1 MNKNEKIKPSLL
13 QALMPI
19 VFMIVALIVGYT
31 IFKIRIEPIMVMSAF
46 VAGIVA
52 LRLGYTWEEM
62 QKAIIEKISNAL
74 PATLILWSV
83 GFLIGSLMFAGTVP
97 MIIYYGVQMINPKF
111 LLVTAFLASAVLSI
125 VTGTSWGAAGTIGVA
140 MMGIAGGLYGVQMIN
155 PKFLL
160 VTAFLASAVLSI
172 VTGTSWGAA
181 GTIGVAMMGIA
192 GGLGVSLPATAG
204 AVVAGAFFGDK
215 LSPLSDTTN
224 LAPMAAGSDLYD
236 HIKHMLYTTL
246 PAAGV
251 SLVVYTIVGFT
262 SSGDMVTPELVNTMM
277 SQLDSMFNF
286 NIILLLPIVLVILGS
301 VKKWPT
307 IPTML
312 GTSILTVLLGVIIQ
326 GFNIVD
332 GFKSL
337 VDGFSITM
345 TGFNGEAIPEV
356 IKLIERGGIVSVTST
371 TVLIF
376 CAMGFAG
383 IVSVSGMLDV
393 VLDLLLSKVKSTV
406 GIIIATI
413 VSCFTV
419 AFVTGSSYLSIL
431 IPGEL
436 FKDVYPKKNLHP
448 KNLSRTLED
457 SGTVIVPLI
466 PWSAAGAYMAAT
478 LGVSTLEYLPW
489 AILNY
494 TGIIFA
500 IIFAFTGFGISKID
514 VKKDKELKEA

>member
-1 MNKNEKIKPSLL
+1 MKELQKKKPSLL
-13 QALMPI
+13 QALTPI
-19 VFMIVALIVGYT
+19 IFMVVALALGYGVL
-31 IFKIRIEPIMVMSAF
+31 KIKAEPIMIASAF
-46 VAGIVA
+46 VAGIIA
-52 LRLGYTWEEM
+52 LKLGYTWEEM
-62 QKAIIEKISNAL
+62 QKAIVDKIASAL

-83 GFLIGSLMFAGTVP
+83 GLLIGALMYSGTVP

-111 LLVTAFLASAVLSI
+111 ILVTAFLSSAILS
-125 VTGTSWGAAGTIGVA
+125 V
-140 MMGIAGGLYGVQMIN
+140 
-155 PKFLL
+155 
-160 VTAFLASAVLSI
+160 

-204 AVVAGAFFGDK
+204 AVVSGAFFGDK

-224 LAPMAAGSDLYD
+224 LAPMAAGSEIYE
-236 HIKHMLYTTL
+236 HIKHMLYTTI
-246 PAAGV
+246 PAALLAMAV
-251 SLVVYTIVGFT
+251 YLVVGFNV
-262 SSGDMVTPELVNTMM
+262 SGELVTPVSVQAMM
-277 SQLDSMFNF
+277 DQLESMFNF
-286 NIILLLPIVLVILGS
+286 NIVLILPLVLVILGS
-301 VKKWPT
+301 VRKWPT

-312 GTSILTVLLGVIIQ
+312 GTSLITVVLGALVQ

-332 GFKSL
+332 GFTALIS
-337 VDGFSITM
+337 GFDITM
-345 TGFNGEAIPEV
+345 TGFTGVPTEEV
-356 IKLIERGGIVSVTST
+356 IKLINRGGVDSVTST

-393 VLDLLLSKVKSTV
+393 VLDLLMSKVKSTA
-406 GIIIATI
+406 GIIISTVA
-413 VSCFTV
+413 SCFTV

-431 IPGEL
+431 VPGEL

-457 SGTVIVPLI
+457 SGTVLVPLI

-478 LGVSTLEYLPW
+478 LGVPTLEYLPW

-500 IIFAFTGFGISKID
+500 IIYAITGFGIAKLDKDEEKGTEDSKL
-514 VKKDKELKEA
+514 V

>member
-1 MNKNEKIKPSLL
+1 MKELQKKKPSLL
-13 QALMPI
+13 QALIPI
-19 VFMIVALIVGYT
+19 IFMVVALALGYGVL
-31 IFKIRIEPIMVMSAF
+31 KIKAEPIMIASAF
-46 VAGIVA
+46 VAGIIA
-52 LRLGYTWEEM
+52 LKLGYTWEEM
-62 QKAIIEKISNAL
+62 QKAIVDKIASAL

-83 GFLIGSLMFAGTVP
+83 GLLIGALMYSGTVP

-111 LLVTAFLASAVLSI
+111 ILVTAFLSSAVLS
-125 VTGTSWGAAGTIGVA
+125 V
-140 MMGIAGGLYGVQMIN
+140 
-155 PKFLL
+155 
-160 VTAFLASAVLSI
+160 

-204 AVVAGAFFGDK
+204 AVVSGAFFGDK

-224 LAPMAAGSDLYD
+224 LAPMAAGSEIYE
-236 HIKHMLYTTL
+236 HIKHMLYTTI
-246 PAAGV
+246 PAALLAMAV
-251 SLVVYTIVGFT
+251 YLVVGFNV
-262 SSGDMVTPELVNTMM
+262 SGELVTPVSVQAMM
-277 SQLDSMFNF
+277 DQLESMFNF
-286 NIILLLPIVLVILGS
+286 NIVLILPLVLVILGS
-301 VKKWPT
+301 VRKWPT

-312 GTSILTVLLGVIIQ
+312 GTSLITVVLGALVQ

-332 GFKSL
+332 GFTALIS
-337 VDGFSITM
+337 GFDITM
-345 TGFNGEAIPEV
+345 TGFTGVPTEEV
-356 IKLIERGGIVSVTST
+356 IKLINRGGVDSVTST

-393 VLDLLLSKVKSTV
+393 VLDLLMSKVKSTA
-406 GIIIATI
+406 GIIISTVA
-413 VSCFTV
+413 SCFTV

-431 IPGEL
+431 VPGEL

-448 KNLSRTLED
+448 KNLSITLED
-457 SGTVIVPLI
+457 SGTVLVPLI

-478 LGVSTLEYLPW
+478 LGVPTLEYLPW

-500 IIFAFTGFGISKID
+500 IIYAITGFGIAKLDKDEEKGAEDSKL
-514 VKKDKELKEA
+514 V

>member
-1 MNKNEKIKPSLL
+1 MKELQKKKPSLL
-13 QALMPI
+13 QALIPI
-19 VFMIVALIVGYT
+19 IFMVVALALGYGVL
-31 IFKIRIEPIMVMSAF
+31 KIKAEPIMIASAF
-46 VAGIVA
+46 VAGIIA
-52 LRLGYTWEEM
+52 LKLGYTWEEM
-62 QKAIIEKISNAL
+62 QKAIVDKIASAL

-83 GFLIGSLMFAGTVP
+83 GLLIGALMYSGTVP

-111 LLVTAFLASAVLSI
+111 ILVTAFLSSAVLS
-125 VTGTSWGAAGTIGVA
+125 V
-140 MMGIAGGLYGVQMIN
+140 
-155 PKFLL
+155 
-160 VTAFLASAVLSI
+160 

-204 AVVAGAFFGDK
+204 AVVSGAFFGDK

-224 LAPMAAGSDLYD
+224 LAPMAAGSEIYE
-236 HIKHMLYTTL
+236 HIKHMLYTTI
-246 PAAGV
+246 PAALLAMAV
-251 SLVVYTIVGFT
+251 YLVVGFNV
-262 SSGDMVTPELVNTMM
+262 SGELVTPVSVQAMM
-277 SQLDSMFNF
+277 DQLESMFNF
-286 NIILLLPIVLVILGS
+286 NIILILPLVLVILGS
-301 VKKWPT
+301 VRKWPT

-312 GTSILTVLLGVIIQ
+312 GTSLITVVLGALVQ

-332 GFKSL
+332 GFTALIS
-337 VDGFSITM
+337 GFDITM
-345 TGFNGEAIPEV
+345 TGFTGVPTEEV
-356 IKLIERGGIVSVTST
+356 IKLINRGGVDSVTST

-393 VLDLLLSKVKSTV
+393 VLDLLMSKVKSTA
-406 GIIIATI
+406 GIIISTVA
-413 VSCFTV
+413 SCFTV

-431 IPGEL
+431 VPGEL

-457 SGTVIVPLI
+457 SGTVLVPLI

-478 LGVSTLEYLPW
+478 LGVPTLEYLPW

-500 IIFAFTGFGISKID
+500 IIYAITGFGIAKLDKDEETGTEDSKL
-514 VKKDKELKEA
+514 V

>member
-1 MNKNEKIKPSLL
+1 MKELQKKKPSLL
-13 QALMPI
+13 QALIPI
-19 VFMIVALIVGYT
+19 IFMVVALALGYGVL
-31 IFKIRIEPIMVMSAF
+31 KIKAEPIMIASAF
-46 VAGIVA
+46 VAGIIA
-52 LRLGYTWEEM
+52 LKLGYTWEEM
-62 QKAIIEKISNAL
+62 QKAIVDKIASAL

-83 GFLIGSLMFAGTVP
+83 GLLIGALMYSGTVP

-111 LLVTAFLASAVLSI
+111 ILVTAFLSSAVLS
-125 VTGTSWGAAGTIGVA
+125 V
-140 MMGIAGGLYGVQMIN
+140 
-155 PKFLL
+155 
-160 VTAFLASAVLSI
+160 

-204 AVVAGAFFGDK
+204 AVVSGAFFGDK

-224 LAPMAAGSDLYD
+224 LAPMAAGSEIYE
-236 HIKHMLYTTL
+236 HIKHMLYTTI
-246 PAAGV
+246 PAALLAMAV
-251 SLVVYTIVGFT
+251 YLVVGFNV
-262 SSGDMVTPELVNTMM
+262 SGELVTPVSVQAMM
-277 SQLDSMFNF
+277 DQLESMFNF
-286 NIILLLPIVLVILGS
+286 NIVLILPLVLVILGS
-301 VKKWPT
+301 VRKWPT

-312 GTSILTVLLGVIIQ
+312 GTSLITVVLGALVQ

-332 GFKSL
+332 GFTALIS
-337 VDGFSITM
+337 GFDITM
-345 TGFNGEAIPEV
+345 TGFTGVPTEEV
-356 IKLIERGGIVSVTST
+356 IKLINRGGVDSVTST

-393 VLDLLLSKVKSTV
+393 VLDLLMSKVKSTA
-406 GIIIATI
+406 GIIISTVA
-413 VSCFTV
+413 SCFTV

-431 IPGEL
+431 VPGEL

-448 KNLSRTLED
+448 KYLSRTLED
-457 SGTVIVPLI
+457 SGTVLVPLI

-478 LGVSTLEYLPW
+478 LGVPTLEYLPW

-500 IIFAFTGFGISKID
+500 IIYAITGFGIAKLDKDEETGTEDSKL
-514 VKKDKELKEA
+514 V

>member
-1 MNKNEKIKPSLL
+1 MKELQKKKPSLL
-13 QALMPI
+13 QALIPI
-19 VFMIVALIVGYT
+19 IFMVVALALGYGVL
-31 IFKIRIEPIMVMSAF
+31 KIKAEPIMIASAF
-46 VAGIVA
+46 VAGIIA
-52 LRLGYTWEEM
+52 LKLGYTWEEM
-62 QKAIIEKISNAL
+62 QKAIVDKIASAL

-83 GFLIGSLMFAGTVP
+83 GLLIGALMYSGTVP

-111 LLVTAFLASAVLSI
+111 ILVTAFLSSAVLS
-125 VTGTSWGAAGTIGVA
+125 V
-140 MMGIAGGLYGVQMIN
+140 
-155 PKFLL
+155 
-160 VTAFLASAVLSI
+160 

-204 AVVAGAFFGDK
+204 AVVSGAFFGDK

-224 LAPMAAGSDLYD
+224 LAPMAAGSEIYE
-236 HIKHMLYTTL
+236 HIKHMLYTTI
-246 PAAGV
+246 PAALLAMAV
-251 SLVVYTIVGFT
+251 YLVVGFNV
-262 SSGDMVTPELVNTMM
+262 SGELVTPASVQAMM
-277 SQLDSMFNF
+277 DQLESMFNF
-286 NIILLLPIVLVILGS
+286 NIVLILPLVLVILGS
-301 VKKWPT
+301 VRKWPT

-312 GTSILTVLLGVIIQ
+312 GTSLITVVLGALVQ

-332 GFKSL
+332 GFTALIS
-337 VDGFSITM
+337 GFDITM
-345 TGFNGEAIPEV
+345 TGFTGVPTEEV
-356 IKLIERGGIVSVTST
+356 IKLINRGGVDSVTST

-393 VLDLLLSKVKSTV
+393 VLDLLMSKVKSTA
-406 GIIIATI
+406 GIIISTVA
-413 VSCFTV
+413 SCFTV

-431 IPGEL
+431 VPGEL

-457 SGTVIVPLI
+457 SGTVLVPLI

-478 LGVSTLEYLPW
+478 LGVPTLEYLPW

-500 IIFAFTGFGISKID
+500 IIYAITGFGIAKLDKDEEKGAEDSKL
-514 VKKDKELKEA
+514 V

>member
-1 MNKNEKIKPSLL
+1 MKELQKKKPSLL
-13 QALMPI
+13 QALTPI
-19 VFMIVALIVGYT
+19 IFMVVALALGYGVL
-31 IFKIRIEPIMVMSAF
+31 KIKAEPIMIASAF
-46 VAGIVA
+46 VAGIIA
-52 LRLGYTWEEM
+52 LKLGYTWEEM
-62 QKAIIEKISNAL
+62 QKAIVDKIASAL

-83 GFLIGSLMFAGTVP
+83 GLLIGALMYSGTVP

-111 LLVTAFLASAVLSI
+111 ILVTAFLSSAILS
-125 VTGTSWGAAGTIGVA
+125 V
-140 MMGIAGGLYGVQMIN
+140 
-155 PKFLL
+155 
-160 VTAFLASAVLSI
+160 

-204 AVVAGAFFGDK
+204 AVVSGAFFGDK

-224 LAPMAAGSDLYD
+224 LAPMAAGSEIYE
-236 HIKHMLYTTL
+236 HIKHMLYTTI
-246 PAAGV
+246 PAALLAMAV
-251 SLVVYTIVGFT
+251 YLVVGFNV
-262 SSGDMVTPELVNTMM
+262 SGELVTPVSVQAMM
-277 SQLDSMFNF
+277 DQLESMFNF
-286 NIILLLPIVLVILGS
+286 NIVLILPLVLVILGS
-301 VKKWPT
+301 VRKWPT

-312 GTSILTVLLGVIIQ
+312 GTSLITVVLGALVQ

-332 GFKSL
+332 GFTALIS
-337 VDGFSITM
+337 GFDITM
-345 TGFNGEAIPEV
+345 TGFTGVPTEEV
-356 IKLIERGGIVSVTST
+356 IKLINRGGVDSVTST

-393 VLDLLLSKVKSTV
+393 VLDLLMSKVKSTA
-406 GIIIATI
+406 GIIISTVA
-413 VSCFTV
+413 SCFTV

-431 IPGEL
+431 VPGEL

-457 SGTVIVPLI
+457 SGTVLVPLI

-478 LGVSTLEYLPW
+478 LGVPTLEYLPW

-500 IIFAFTGFGISKID
+500 IIYAITGFGIAKLDKDEEKGAEDSKL
-514 VKKDKELKEA
+514 V